1 MRKVQKAVIKAFDD
15 LSVLTPNEWKA
26 VHIPALRQLLEQSS
40 PVQEPVL
47 KENSNYRLDP
57 PEAEPAQ
64 RQWVGLTDEEI
75 AEIYLVNTDKPLKPE
90 WLFAR
95 AIEAK
100 LKEKNT

>member
-26 VHIPALRQLLEQSS
+26 VHIPALRQLLEQPA

-47 KENSNYRLDP
+47 KDNSNYRLDP
-57 PEAEPAQ
+57 PEAEPTQ

-75 AEIYLVNTDKPLKPE
+75 EDIVDECNGVS
-90 WLFAR
+90 
-95 AIEAK
+95 
-100 LKEKNT
+100 